1 MRHHETK
8 SMRRPLRFWGWGY
21 QDENL
26 TGEEN
31 TLVESTV
38 SAFVPAGAVELAPP
52 TVDEFDL
59 PASRVKIPAALA
71 PILSDLPYDRLV
83 HTYGKSY
90 ADIAR
95 MFLRDVQNAPDCV
108 AFPRSEQ
115 DIVDLFDY
123 CQAQGLALIPF
134 GGGTGVCGG
143 TEADV
148 GEAYRGAI
156 SLDMENFNRILEVD
170 ETSRRARIQAGILG
184 PEMEAGL
191 KPHGLTL
198 RHYPQSFPFVTLG
211 GMIATRAGGHFASL
225 YTHID
230 DLVESTR
237 LLTPAG
243 VIETRA
249 LPGSGAGPSADR
261 MVIGSEGSLGVIT
274 EATMRLQ
281 KRPQWRATA
290 AVRFADMLQGA
301 EAVRHISQAGLYPS
315 NCRLLDEAEVAI
327 NQVAPGRCA
336 VLILGFESADHP
348 VNPWIDRAVDIAR
361 ENGGQLAAGGVVY
374 NASHQD
380 AGENE
385 AQSWRNAF
393 IRMAYWRNRFA
404 AFGVIADAVETAI
417 TWDRFPAF
425 YRAITG
431 EMNRAIAEITGHGCS
446 FSCRFTHIYPDGP
459 APYFTFYAVGDTRG
473 NLHNALEKWKRI
485 KALAMQLIVD
495 HGGTITHHHAVG
507 RDHRR
512 GYERQTSPLFRSTLA
527 AAKACVDPAGLLN
540 PGVLYDPIGKE
551 VGITGVFREDR

>member
-1 MRHHETK
+1 MRQYETK
-8 SMRRPLRFWGWGY
+8 STRRPLRFWGWGY
-21 QDENL
+21 ADEHL
-26 TGEEN
+26 TEEEN
-31 TLVESTV
+31 ALVESTV
-38 SAFVPAGAVELAPP
+38 SAFVPEGAVELEPP
-52 TVDEFDL
+52 GVDEFDL
-59 PASRVKIPAALA
+59 PESRVKIPASLE
-71 PILSDLPYDRLV
+71 PILSNLPYDRLV

-95 MFLRDVQNAPDCV
+95 MFLRKVENAPDCV
-108 AFPRSEQ
+108 AFPRNEQ

-123 CQAQGLALIPF
+123 CQAQGLAVIPF

-148 GEAYRGAI
+148 GQGYRGSI

-170 ETSRRARIQAGILG
+170 ATSRRARIQAGILG
-184 PEMEAGL
+184 PDMEAGL

-261 MVIGSEGSLGVIT
+261 LIIGSEGSLGVIT

-281 KRPQWRATA
+281 KRPQWRATTSI
-290 AVRFADMLQGA
+290 RFADMLQGA
-301 EAVRHISQAGLYPS
+301 EAVRHIAQAGLYPS

-327 NQVAPGRCA
+327 NKVASERCA
-336 VLILGFESADHP
+336 VLVLGFESADHP
-348 VNPWIDRAVDIAR
+348 VEPWIDRAVNIAR
-361 ENGGQLAAGGVVY
+361 ENGGRLAGVVA
-374 NASHQD
+374 NASHED
-380 AGENE
+380 PGASE
-385 AQSWRNAF
+385 AESWRNAF
-393 IRMAYWRNRFA
+393 LRMAYWRNRFV

-417 TWDRFPAF
+417 TWDRFPEF
-425 YRAITG
+425 YRSITR
-431 EMNRAIAEITGHGCS
+431 EMNEAIAEITGHSCS
-446 FSCRFTHIYPDGP
+446 FSCRITHIYPDGP

-473 NLHNALEKWKRI
+473 KLHNAL
-485 KALAMQLIVD
+485 
-495 HGGTITHHHAVG
+495 
-507 RDHRR
+507 
-512 GYERQTSPLFRSTLA
+512 
-527 AAKACVDPAGLLN
+527 
-540 PGVLYDPIGKE
+540 
-551 VGITGVFREDR
+551 